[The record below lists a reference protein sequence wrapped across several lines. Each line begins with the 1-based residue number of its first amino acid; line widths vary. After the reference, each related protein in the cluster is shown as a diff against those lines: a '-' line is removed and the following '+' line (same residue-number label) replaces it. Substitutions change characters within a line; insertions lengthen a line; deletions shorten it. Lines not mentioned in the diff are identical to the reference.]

1 MRVHRLK
8 ARTRR
13 GGRDGRL
20 GMKIFRTWTF
30 EWWEVSLLKI
40 GLISFGLLG
49 GVYFHEITVSLT
61 TLWWVLF
68 VATSLYFLVRLVRE
82 K

>member
-1 MRVHRLK
+1 MEK
-8 ARTRR
+8 TQKKKPKTS
-13 GGRDGRL
+13 
-20 GMKIFRTWTF
+20 MKIFRARTF

-68 VATSLYFLVRLVRE
+68 VVSTLYFLVRLVRE